1 MDQMTVMQNFSV
13 KIKLIHSE
21 KAKKVEKDLPLF
33 FVYSKRLK
41 LGGAFFCKVFGILRK
56 LEL

>member
-1 MDQMTVMQNFSV
+1 MDQMTFMQNFSV

-21 KAKKVEKDLPLF
+21 KAKKDKKISHF
-33 FVYSKRLK
+33 FFGYSKRLK
-41 LGGAFFCKVFGILRK
+41 SGGAFFCKVFGILRK